1 MPEEETTH
9 EELSEAGR
17 KGAQKRWGEG
27 GGNATPE
34 EREALRDVGQKGGQA
49 RGRERRM
56 EGGESG
62 EKNY

>member
-27 GGNATPE
+27 GGEATPK
-34 EREALRDVGQKGGQA
+34 EREALREVGQKGGET
-49 RGRERRM
+49 RSRERKT
-56 EGGESG
+56 ESG
-62 EKNY
+62 QGQSY